1 MHLNFEKLVNEHFSK
16 PITGI
21 LHIGSY
27 DKDLH
32 SKYKCYSNT
41 NNIHWLN
48 INDIYDDVLFS
59 EIYKD
64 VNFLNI
70 TTNGSEIMILH
81 KMLSFIHK
89 KIDFIYVQIFEDYKC
104 TEATFEDLN
113 ILMVNCNFH
122 LKVYNMI
129 NETGYT
135 HYGGALYAKL
145 YF

>member
-1 MHLNFEKLVNEHFSK
+1 MHLNFENLVNEHLSK

-21 LHIGSY
+21 LHVGSY
-27 DKDLH
+27 DKDVH
-32 SKYKCYSNT
+32 FKYKYFSNT

-48 INDIYDDVLFS
+48 INDINDDVLFS
-59 EIYKD
+59 EIFKN

-70 TTNGSEIMILH
+70 TTNGTETMILH

-89 KIDFIYVQIFEDYKC
+89 KIDFIYVQIFE
-104 TEATFEDLN
+104 EETFKDLN

-129 NETGYT
+129 NKTRGI
-135 HYGGALYAKL
+135 HCGGALYIHTV
-145 YF
+145 